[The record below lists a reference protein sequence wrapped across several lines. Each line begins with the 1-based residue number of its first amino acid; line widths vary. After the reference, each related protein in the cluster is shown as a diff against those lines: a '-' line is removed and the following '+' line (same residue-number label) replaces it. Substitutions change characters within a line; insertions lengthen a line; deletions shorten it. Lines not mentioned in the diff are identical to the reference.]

1 MRLHNVA
8 RYFDNETVKD
18 GYSGAVLFKAQ
29 VRNVNDSSSTGATLR
44 RRTMSLAANLSV
56 PTRRC
61 IALGSQKWIAG
72 LPLIDTFQGKDIRKT
87 YNLKSA
93 TNLLKI
99 LTPGQVCANEVGT
112 DAYGHEEYFKD
123 TMNAQADSELDTF
136 WNVFLAPN
144 EPCSQGKFLRVGS
157 RLLRARQT
165 YRSPEDLLVA
175 QSDELD
181 SDWSQVAT
189 FTELGTYNP
198 ITETYNGVPVVVNT
212 IQVDVT
218 KFYRWRLLAE
228 SEVQPGD
235 RAVFAPLTVTPLA
248 GRNLTMLGRT
258 WVIRSVQPESDAWA
272 LHVRPV

>member
-8 RYFDNETVKD
+8 RYFDDEAVKD
-18 GYSGAVLFKAQ
+18 GYSGAMLFKAQ

-44 RRTMSLAANLSV
+44 RRTMSLAANVSV
-56 PTRRC
+56 PFRRC
-61 IALGSQKWIAG
+61 IALGSQKWLAG
-72 LPLIDTFQGKDIRKT
+72 LPLIDTFQGRDIRKT

-93 TNLLKI
+93 TNLLKL
-99 LTPGQVCANEVGT
+99 LTPGQVCANALGT

-123 TMNAQADSELDTF
+123 TLNAQTDNEIDTF
-136 WNVFLAPN
+136 WNVFMAPN
-144 EPCSQGKFLRVGS
+144 EPCTKGKFLRVGA

-165 YRSPEDLLVA
+165 YRSPEDLLVVQA
-175 QSDELD
+175 DELD
-181 SDWSQVAT
+181 GDWSQSIT
-189 FTELGTYNP
+189 LTEQGTYNP
-198 ITETYNGVPVVVNT
+198 ITETYSGTSTVVNT

-235 RAVFAPLTVTPLA
+235 RAVFAPLTVTPHA
-248 GRNLTMLGRT
+248 GRNFSMLGRT
-258 WVIRSVQPESDAWA
+258 WVIRSVQAEADAWA